1 MFLPPLANGSYEI
14 APVEVKIIAGKYFGP
29 WNWFLETPLN

>member
-1 MFLPPLANGSYEI
+1 MNAEDMRTEMFLPPLANGSYEI

-29 WNWFLETPLN
+29 